1 MATITIKNGT
11 PVGTESL
18 CLKCASAHYQRGYR
32 ESEMVVYCARIW
44 DVLRVV
50 PFAVR
55 ECNDYRDA
63 DMPDRDAMEKIA
75 LIINP
80 STHGSN
86 RLDSSTVWKTRSRSL
101 PRALRPPSSRL
112 PASVD
117 AGGRITRQAGS
128 AEMQGGRRWPDSIY

>member
-11 PVGTESL
+11 PVGNESL

-80 STHGSN
+80 STTLKPAGFQHGVEDKVVAVAAISE
-86 RLDSSTVWKTRSRSL
+86 TTIK
-101 PRALRPPSSRL
+101 
-112 PASVD
+112 
-117 AGGRITRQAGS
+117 
-128 AEMQGGRRWPDSIY
+128 